1 MARPIRETPILTG
14 TDAKRFVSEMKKV
27 EKLSKETRSDNRKS
41 LMNEFEKIS
50 KKITIFF
57 YL

>member
-1 MARPIRETPILTG
+1 MSRPIRETPILTG

-50 KKITIFF
+50 KKITICF
-57 YL
+57 